1 MEDNLKRTFRVVG
14 VFKLKR
20 VFPRSVEDVINLG
33 DGEIYFRDEMD
44 AFCPDEVIHENL
56 GKFIDIKIDG
66 ANAVSTYDEMY
77 YSSSLH
83 SRNIMIDD
91 ETPSSIS
98 EGIYRKIK
106 RLGYSLNLKGRREY
120 SI

>member
-1 MEDNLKRTFRVVG
+1 MKRTFRVVG

-83 SRNIMIDD
+83 SRNIITNDKGY
-91 ETPSSIS
+91 SSIS

-106 RLGYSLNLKGRREY
+106 RLLNHGNLKGRREY

>member
-44 AFCPDEVIHENL
+44 ALCPEDIIHENL

-66 ANAVSTYDEMY
+66 VNAVSTYDEMY

-83 SRNIMIDD
+83 SRNIITNDKGY
-91 ETPSSIS
+91 SSIS
-98 EGIYRKIK
+98 DGIHRKIK
-106 RLGYSLNLKGRREY
+106 RLFYSLNLKGRREY